1 MLGNLEGFR
10 RTDNDL
16 GYGSLNERLRL
27 ALGLCKHVTNILS
40 AYQAQ
45 EQTTFALMVKLRKA

>member
-16 GYGSLNERLRL
+16 GYGSLNEWHSL
-27 ALGLCKHVTNILS
+27 ALDLCKHVTNILS
-40 AYQAQ
+40 THQVQ
-45 EQTTFALMVKLRKA
+45 EQTHIAPKQMN